1 MMKSAT
7 LAALL
12 GTSMMSNAAA
22 AQAPAQRTTP
32 SQPPAGTDAPDRQTG
47 DIIVTA
53 QKRAENLQNVP
64 ISITALN
71 AATLEAKGI
80 NGLQDF
86 VAVPPPGLFVQSFAG
101 ANQILILD
109 IRGISNP
116 DPGQGTVELGTAIYL
131 DDIYLGRAQGLGS
144 ELADPERIEV
154 LRGPQGTLFGRN
166 AEGGA
171 VRIVSKK
178 PTGIFGGR
186 AKASIGD
193 YGRRRYEAHID
204 LPEVAGFSVKLDYLN
219 SSIDGFTRNG
229 TTRIAGLAS
238 QETFGHDESEGYRG
252 SVRWK
257 PVSGL
262 VIDYAYDYAKS
273 KNVGDW
279 NVLVAPNPAV
289 ATFTLP
295 ATFLNKA
302 RPPESISRRTDT
314 SYAAMFNE
322 PFVVKTSGHTL
333 TAAYDVSNDVTI
345 KSLTAWRGTD
355 SDGSQQLGGA
365 FSLVPFE
372 FTPGILRPLPAAAF
386 APDPRFGSLGTIT
399 NPATLIYAVTGV
411 VPYARL
417 RQRQFSQ
424 EFQVI
429 GSTDT
434 VKYVLGGYYFRE
446 QITDRRQTFFSG
458 MFLDS
463 GRDGAFTD
471 FVGTNPFSLPFPGQ
485 GATSQNAASR
495 SFAAFAQATWSP
507 TFADGRLHITGG
519 LRYTNDYKEAQ
530 RTLQGGNAVN
540 VQRTFKAS
548 RVDPALTAAYDI
560 TDDVNFYLR
569 YAQAYRAGGASI
581 RDPNFTAFGAEV
593 NKAYEFGLKSRAF
606 NRAVTFNMAA
616 FYNEVRNRQITV
628 QINPVDPAQTRTIN
642 APGVS
647 PVYGVEFE
655 LTAKPV
661 HGLTVGATYTYQQGD
676 LVLNALAAID
686 SVGNFY
692 IPNLPTNSGSF
703 TVDYVSDPLGFGSL
717 ALHADYSWADKWDGT
732 IRVPKTS
739 FAYPIKRDV
748 ANVRVSLQDIP
759 VGPVGL
765 TFSAFAKN
773 VFNTAYPVFV
783 SSGANAILSAP
794 RTYGAEV
801 TLKF

>member
-1 MMKSAT
+1 MFKPAT
-7 LAALL
+7 FALL
-12 GTSMMSNAAA
+12 IGGTIL
-22 AQAPAQRTTP
+22 P
-32 SQPPAGTDAPDRQTG
+32 SQAIAQTSLRPDSSRVGPAADPQVNGSG

-53 QKRAENLQNVP
+53 QKRAENLQDVP
-64 ISITALN
+64 ISITALS
-71 AATLEAKGI
+71 AATLAAKGI

-101 ANQILILD
+101 ANQILVLD

-144 ELADPERIEV
+144 DLADPERIEV

-186 AKASIGD
+186 AKVSIGD
-193 YGRRRYEAHID
+193 YGRRRYEAHLD

-219 SSIDGFTRNG
+219 SNIDGYTRNG
-229 TTRIAGLAS
+229 TTRVAGLAS
-238 QETFGHDESEGYRG
+238 QDTFGSEKSEGYRG
-252 SVRWK
+252 SVRWR
-257 PVSGL
+257 PVSNL
-262 VIDYAYDYAKS
+262 TVDYAYDYAKA
-273 KNVGDW
+273 KYVGDW
-279 NVLVAPNPAV
+279 NVLVAPSPAV

-295 ATFLNKA
+295 STFLNRA
-302 RPPESISRRTDT
+302 RPAESISARTDT

-322 PFVVKTSGHTL
+322 PFVVRTFGHTL
-333 TAAYDVSNDVTI
+333 TAAYDVSSTI
-345 KSLTAWRGTD
+345 TVKSLTAWRGTN

-372 FTPGILRPLPAAAF
+372 FTPGILRPLPAASF
-386 APDPRFGSLGTIT
+386 APDPRFGTLGTVT
-399 NPATLIYAVTGV
+399 NPSTLIYAVTGV

-417 RQRQFSQ
+417 SQRQFSQ
-424 EFQVI
+424 EVQVI

-434 VKYVLGGYYFRE
+434 VEYVLGGYYFRE

-458 MFLDS
+458 MFLDT
-463 GRDGAFTD
+463 GTDGAFTN

-507 TFADGRLHITGG
+507 TFADGKLHITGG

-530 RTLQGGNAVN
+530 RTLQGGGAVN

-548 RVDPALTAAYDI
+548 RVDPALTVAYEVAEDAN
-560 TDDVNFYLR
+560 VYFR

-593 NKAYEFGLKSRAF
+593 NKAYELGFKSRLF
-606 NRAVTFNMAA
+606 DRAVTFNAAA
-616 FYNEVRNRQITV
+616 FYNQVQNRQITV

-642 APGVS
+642 APGTA
-647 PVYGVEFE
+647 PVYGLELE

-661 HGLTVGATYTYQQGD
+661 RNLTLGATYTYQQGELD
-676 LVLNALAAID
+676 LNALAAID
-686 SVGNFY
+686 TVGNFY
-692 IPNLPTNSGSF
+692 IPNLPAHSGSF
-703 TVDYVSDPLGFGSL
+703 TVDYVSDPLGFGTI
-717 ALHADYSWADKWDGT
+717 ALHGDYSWSEKWNGT

-739 FAYPIKRDV
+739 FAHMIKRDV

-759 VGPVGL
+759 VGPAGL
-765 TFSAFAKN
+765 TLSVFAKN
-773 VFNTAYPVFV
+773 LFDTAYPVFV
-783 SSGANAILSAP
+783 SSGANAILSPP
-794 RTYGAEV
+794 RTYGVELG
-801 TLKF
+801 LKF